1 MIRSL
6 EIGKRALVANQRGL
20 EVTSNNVA
28 NVNTPGYARQQLL
41 LRPGESIPIGN
52 TTIGIGVLTNGIRQF
67 RDQLIERD
75 VRSYTATK
83 SHYHSDATILQ
94 RIEQALGEPGDQTIQ
109 TAMQRFFDAASQLAA
124 NPSRMANRQLF
135 VARAADLAASFN
147 RTSAALEQLR
157 QSTFDRA
164 AQNVERINQLLSS
177 LATINRRINAT
188 LDSSGQPAPS
198 LLDQQN
204 QTLQELSQYLDIA
217 VARDATGSVRVTSS
231 GMMLVSLETALTV
244 QLQKSPDTTT
254 GGSVLRLIV
263 QNSNGTTIGTLQ
275 PHTGELASLTQ
286 HYNETLNPNATGTN
300 FSIARELNKLAQAFA
315 DRVNTIASTGYG
327 LNDTGAT
334 PPGRALFVAQSGSTI
349 TAATISINPAL
360 LDDPAAVPTSSMPNT
375 PGNSDTIAAIAAL
388 ASDGTFLDAMTPEGY
403 YGAILARLAQEG
415 ARSNDRLS
423 IATTVLQQVTAERE
437 SLSGVN
443 LDEEATNLI
452 TYQRAFEAAAR
463 VVAVTSDMLATLV
476 NLGR

>member
-217 VARDATGSVRVTSS
+217 VTRDATGSVSVTSS

>member
-217 VARDATGSVRVTSS
+217 VARDATGSVSVTSS

-275 PHTGELASLTQ
+275 PHTGELASLIQ

-315 DRVNTIASTGYG
+315 NRANTIVSTGYG

>member
-109 TAMQRFFDAASQLAA
+109 TAMQRFFDTASQLAA

-217 VARDATGSVRVTSS
+217 VARDATGSVSVTSS

-275 PHTGELASLTQ
+275 PHTGELASLIQ

-315 DRVNTIASTGYG
+315 NRANTIVSTGYG

>member
-217 VARDATGSVRVTSS
+217 VARDATGSVSVTSS

-275 PHTGELASLTQ
+275 PHTGELASLIQ

-315 DRVNTIASTGYG
+315 NRANTIVSTGYG

-423 IATTVLQQVTAERE
+423 IAKTVLQQVTAERE

>member
-217 VARDATGSVRVTSS
+217 VTRDATGSVRVTSS
-231 GMMLVSLETALTV
+231 GMMLVSLETSLTV
-244 QLQKSPDTTT
+244 RLQKSPDTTT

>member
-217 VARDATGSVRVTSS
+217 VTRDATGSVSVTSS

-244 QLQKSPDTTT
+244 RLQKSPDTTT

>member
-217 VARDATGSVRVTSS
+217 VARDATGSVSVTSS

-315 DRVNTIASTGYG
+315 NRANTIVSTGYG

>member
-217 VARDATGSVRVTSS
+217 VARDATGSVSVTSS

-275 PHTGELASLTQ
+275 PNTGELASLTQ

-315 DRVNTIASTGYG
+315 NRANTIVSTGYG